1 MFILNEQNF
10 VCPDNTLERRKPL
23 QSDWMTPIAEALKPY
38 TLYLIYAQIL
48 LLSLAI
54 FVGAML
60 IIRRLWR
67 REPVD
72 GGLIQD
78 REKLAAEIHEE
89 VLRLQD
95 LRNRLDS
102 SYIIEGKDISAS
114 PVPRVLGTQTA
125 HEPSAGPG
133 AMAVSPGAGATAVS
147 PAASATAV
155 SPGASATANA
165 LSQIELE
172 AKIHESTQHL
182 TKEISVLNDKLSR
195 AEEQLKNT
203 STAAPA
209 SDTSALVADQEA
221 TKQELQE
228 LKEKLEDYQ
237 AFEDEIALVKQ
248 YKTENESLRAQLAA
262 GGGTPTA
269 IVEGIS
275 EEDIAS
281 LFAEMASD
289 APGDAESP
297 AEPDN
302 FEALLAQKDEPTED
316 QVFAATP
323 REPEEK
329 TVFKSDPQEVEELKA
344 DEGDAPPR
352 KGYVQEAKSEEP
364 QMPSVNEEN
373 AEALAEL
380 GDDDQLMAE
389 FEKVLNTKDQEKTS

>member
-1 MFILNEQNF
+1 
-10 VCPDNTLERRKPL
+10 
-23 QSDWMTPIAEALKPY
+23 MTPIAEALKPY

-114 PVPRVLGTQTA
+114 PVPRVLGTQTVQ
-125 HEPSAGPG
+125 EPSAGTS
-133 AMAVSPGAGATAVS
+133 AAAVSGAG
-147 PAASATAV
+147 
-155 SPGASATANA
+155 ATANA

-182 TKEISVLNDKLSR
+182 TKEISVLTDKLSR
-195 AEEQLKNT
+195 AEEKLK
-203 STAAPA
+203 SAGTAAPA
-209 SDTSALVADQEA
+209 VDNSALLAEQEA
-221 TKQELQE
+221 TKAELVE

-248 YKTENESLRAQLAA
+248 YKTENERLRAQLAA
-262 GGGTPTA
+262 GGGAAVAATN
-269 IVEGIS
+269 EGIS
-275 EEDIAS
+275 EDDIAS
-281 LFAEMASD
+281 LFAEMASSSTD
-289 APGDAESP
+289 EAETTT
-297 AEPDN
+297 EPDP
-302 FEALLAQKDEPTED
+302 FEALLAQKDEPVEEK
-316 QVFAATP
+316 VFAASP
-323 REPEEK
+323 REVEEK
-329 TVFKSDPQEVEELKA
+329 TIFKADRSEGEELRA
-344 DEGDAPPR
+344 DENDAPLR
-352 KGYVQEAKSEEP
+352 KGYVQEAKGEEP
-364 QMPSVNEEN
+364 QMPAVNEDN

-389 FEKVLNTKDQEKTS
+389 FEKVLNTKDQERNS

>member
-1 MFILNEQNF
+1 
-10 VCPDNTLERRKPL
+10 
-23 QSDWMTPIAEALKPY
+23 MTPIAEALKPY

-133 AMAVSPGAGATAVS
+133 AMAVSPGA
-147 PAASATAV
+147 SAMAV

-172 AKIHESTQHL
+172 AKIQESTQHL
-182 TKEISVLNDKLSR
+182 TNEISVLTDKLSR
-195 AEEQLKNT
+195 AEEKLKNT

-209 SDTSALVADQEA
+209 SDTSVLVADQEA
-221 TKQELQE
+221 TKLELQE

-262 GGGTPTA
+262 GGGTPA
-269 IVEGIS
+269 ASVEGIS

-302 FEALLAQKDEPTED
+302 FEALLAQKDEPPED

-329 TVFKSDPQEVEELKA
+329 TVFKSDPQEVGELKA

>member
-1 MFILNEQNF
+1 
-10 VCPDNTLERRKPL
+10 
-23 QSDWMTPIAEALKPY
+23 MTPIAEALKPY

-114 PVPRVLGTQTA
+114 PVPRMLGTQTVQ
-125 HEPSAGPG
+125 EPSTGTSA
-133 AMAVSPGAGATAVS
+133 AAVSGAG
-147 PAASATAV
+147 
-155 SPGASATANA
+155 ATANA

-172 AKIHESTQHL
+172 SKIHESTQHL
-182 TKEISVLNDKLSR
+182 TKEISVLTDKLSR
-195 AEEQLKNT
+195 AEEKLKNSGT
-203 STAAPA
+203 AAAPA
-209 SDTSALVADQEA
+209 ADNSAILAEQQA
-221 TKQELQE
+221 TKMELQE

-248 YKTENESLRAQLAA
+248 YKTENERLKALLAA
-262 GGGTPTA
+262 GGGAVAPMN
-269 IVEGIS
+269 EGIS
-275 EEDIAS
+275 EDDIAS

-289 APGDAESP
+289 APDEAESTS
-297 AEPDN
+297 EPDP
-302 FEALLAQKDEPTED
+302 FEALLAQKDEPAET
-316 QVFAATP
+316 QVFAASP
-323 REPEEK
+323 R
-329 TVFKSDPQEVEELKA
+329 EVEEKMVFKADSNAGEELRA
-344 DEGDAPPR
+344 DEGDAPPL
-352 KGYVQEAKSEEP
+352 KGYVQEAKSQEP
-364 QMPSVNEEN
+364 QMPDVNEEN